1 MLYFDT
7 FEELIKLG
15 QDKIIFDF
23 SWEEIGPLQQLI
35 LAGHIKEKEKKKL
48 RYENKEAFSP
58 LLIWH

>member
-1 MLYFDT
+1 MLHFDT

-35 LAGHIKEKEKKKL
+35 LAGYIKEKEEKKD
-48 RYENKEAFSP
+48 R
-58 LLIWH
+58 